1 MRSSTTRNQ
10 VFRFL
15 LITTIV
21 SVVLGVSAS
30 EATAQQPFSLEQL
43 KGLLEKKVPETEL
56 QARIE
61 QYKVNFELTRENIT
75 VLVRA
80 GASDQ
85 LLKIIENNIYRD
97 LIITS
102 PKTDDE
108 VGSVVKVYGK
118 GKKISDK
125 HLWLFAQRK
134 GLSVWWPQGGEITLD
149 EKDEWMQSAFIGQ
162 AQDVGFKFEL
172 VTIWV
177 NDAIH
182 KDLIDYLQ
190 TSEKTGRYPGI
201 RLPEG
206 SPVARVTV
214 RKTTP

>member
-1 MRSSTTRNQ
+1 MRNIDRRQ
-10 VFRFL
+10 VFRLFW
-15 LITTIV
+15 IITIV
-21 SVVLGVSAS
+21 TVVLGVSAS
-30 EATAQQPFSLEQL
+30 KSLAQQPFSLEQL
-43 KGLLEKKVPETEL
+43 KGLLEKKVAETEL
-56 QARIE
+56 KTRIE

-85 LLKIIENNIYRD
+85 LLRIIENNVYRD
-97 LIITS
+97 LIISS
-102 PKTDDE
+102 PKTDEE

-118 GKKISDK
+118 GKKIADK

-134 GLSVWWPQGGEITLD
+134 GLSVWWPQGGEITID
-149 EKDEWMQSAFIGQ
+149 EKDEWMQSSFTGQ

-172 VTIWV
+172 VAIWV
-177 NDAIH
+177 NEATH

-201 RLPEG
+201 RLPDG
-206 SPVARVTV
+206 APVARVTV